1 MNIQLLQI
9 DSFKDSDN
17 LDAFIC
23 LLNILFLN
31 VFNIFSL
38 HQQHLLSLLAYWE
51 KIRGCIK
58 RTSDFLQKYRL
69 NVKNL

>member
-38 HQQHLLSLLAYWE
+38 HQQHLLSLLSILGENSGLYKE
-51 KIRGCIK
+51 
-58 RTSDFLQKYRL
+58 
-69 NVKNL
+69 NL

>member
-1 MNIQLLQI
+1 MNIRELQI

-23 LLNILFLN
+23 LLNILFFN
-31 VFNIFSL
+31 VFNRFSL

-51 KIRGCIK
+51 KIRDCMRGC
-58 RTSDFLQKYRL
+58 L
-69 NVKNL
+69 